1 MGMGDK
7 EEINIIRVRVLAQNT
22 NNKQLLSRQTAHCKR
37 KDRDCIVSLS
47 EFCWHSCR
55 SAFSLRK
62 AKGNTFNVIF
72 FYLAHHN
79 HRSKRSN
86 LVIHE
91 PDCDRSW
98 PSAFLASLLCCIINI
113 TTVVRLSYRT
123 LARYPI

>member
-55 SAFSLRK
+55 SAFSLPS
-62 AKGNTFNVIF
+62 KGKSLPIT
-72 FYLAHHN
+72 N
-79 HRSKRSN
+79 HRSKR
-86 LVIHE
+86 VHKE
-91 PDCDRSW
+91 DP
-98 PSAFLASLLCCIINI
+98 
-113 TTVVRLSYRT
+113 T
-123 LARYPI
+123 